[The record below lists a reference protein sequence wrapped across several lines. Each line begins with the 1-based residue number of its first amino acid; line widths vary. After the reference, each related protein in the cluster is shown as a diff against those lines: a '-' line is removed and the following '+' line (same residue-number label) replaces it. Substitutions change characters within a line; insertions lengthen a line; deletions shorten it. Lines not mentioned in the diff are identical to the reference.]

1 MLAQGPES
9 AQTRADP
16 LPAGR
21 YVAPTIA
28 EIYFFTELRR
38 SLGEQEAVSWIRKTH
53 EGRRTRASSP
63 VRSRPLSAAGSAS
76 SGYTSTSSSY
86 ASSHSVRLRAL
97 TCSVHGHG
105 GKGQRGR
112 VSTEDDLAVHA
123 ASEFSRRSLDGM
135 PQGEESE
142 VFDMQSTFKRMR
154 SLSFTLDDE
163 RYVQTGLLYT
173 DAAHLVL
180 DEHGGSPRCCFG

>member
-1 MLAQGPES
+1 
-9 AQTRADP
+9 
-16 LPAGR
+16 
-21 YVAPTIA
+21 
-28 EIYFFTELRR
+28 
-38 SLGEQEAVSWIRKTH
+38 
-53 EGRRTRASSP
+53 
-63 VRSRPLSAAGSAS
+63 
-76 SGYTSTSSSY
+76 
-86 ASSHSVRLRAL
+86 
-97 TCSVHGHG
+97 
-105 GKGQRGR
+105 
-112 VSTEDDLAVHA
+112 
-123 ASEFSRRSLDGM
+123 M